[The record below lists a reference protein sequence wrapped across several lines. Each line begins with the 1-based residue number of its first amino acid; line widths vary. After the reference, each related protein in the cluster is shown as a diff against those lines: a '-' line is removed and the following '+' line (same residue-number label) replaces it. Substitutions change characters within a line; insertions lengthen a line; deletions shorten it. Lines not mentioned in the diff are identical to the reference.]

1 MGSDGRARRINP
13 SRPPRPQTPHQ
24 PPAEQ
29 RAALRSPQRP
39 ETSTMAA
46 PTSSAA
52 STLAPFAH
60 PKTLAAAAASSISSV
75 AFSPAAS
82 HPACA
87 LSASTRRRAVAAMV
101 AAPAKVGAAMPSLDF
116 DTAVFNKEKVSLA
129 GHEEYIVRGGRNL
142 FPLLPEAFKGV
153 KQIGVIGWGSQGPAQ
168 AQNLRD
174 SLVEAKSDIVVKIG
188 LRKGSKSFEEARG
201 AGFTEENGT
210 LGDIWET
217 VSGSDLVLLL
227 ISDSAQADNY
237 EKIFSHMK
245 PNSIL
250 GLSHGFLLGHLQSH
264 GLDFPKNISVVAV
277 CPKGMGPSVRR
288 LYVQGKEVNGAG
300 INASFAVH
308 QDVDGRATDVAL
320 GWSVALGSPF
330 TFATTLEQEYKSD
343 IFGERGEPLFL
354 LCDSMLPVMTALL
367 LTSFCPGI
375 LLGAVHGIVEA
386 LFRRYTEQG
395 MDEELAYKST
405 VEGITGIISKT
416 ISKKGMLEVYNSLS
430 EEGKKEFNK
439 AYSASFYPCMD
450 ILYECYEDVAS
461 GSEIR
466 SVVLAGR
473 RFYDK
478 EGLPAFPM
486 GKIDQTRM
494 WKVGE
499 KVRSTRPDGDLGPLH
514 PFTAGVYVALMM
526 AQIEVLRKKGHSY
539 SEIINESVI
548 ESVDSLNPFM
558 HARGVAFMVDNCST
572 TARLGSRKWAPR
584 FDYILTQQ
592 AFVTVDKDEPI
603 NQDLISNFMS
613 DPVHG
618 AIEVCAEL
626 RPTVDIS
633 VTADADFVR
642 PELRQSS

>member
-1 MGSDGRARRINP
+1 
-13 SRPPRPQTPHQ
+13 
-24 PPAEQ
+24 
-29 RAALRSPQRP
+29 
-39 ETSTMAA
+39 MAA
-46 PTSSAA
+46 ATSCSSAISAA
-52 STLAPFAH
+52 SETLAKPASRSFS
-60 PKTLAAAAASSISSV
+60 TTNLALQSPSSKLGFKSLRLRGSALGARMV
-75 AFSPAAS
+75 SSPAVKS
-82 HPACA
+82 PA
-87 LSASTRRRAVAAMV
+87 L
-101 AAPAKVGAAMPSLDF
+101 LDF
-116 DTAVFNKEKVSLA
+116 DPSVFKKEKINLA
-129 GHEEYIVRGGRNL
+129 GHDEYIVKGGRDL
-142 FPLLPEAFKGV
+142 FPLLPDAFKGI

-174 SLVEAKSDIVVKIG
+174 SLADAKSDIVVKIG
-188 LRKGSKSFEEARG
+188 LRKGSRSFAEARA
-201 AGFTEENGT
+201 AGFSEENGT

-237 EKIFSHMK
+237 EKVYSYMK

-250 GLSHGFLLGHLQSH
+250 GLSHGFLLGHLQSM
-264 GLDFPKNISVVAV
+264 GLDFPKNISVIAV

-288 LYVQGKEVNGAG
+288 LYVQGKEINGAG
-300 INASFAVH
+300 INSSFAVH

-320 GWSVALGSPF
+320 GWSIALGSPF

-343 IFGERGEPLFL
+343 IFGERG
-354 LCDSMLPVMTALL
+354 
-367 LTSFCPGI
+367 I
-375 LLGAVHGIVEA
+375 LLGAVHGVVES
-386 LFRRYTEQG
+386 LFRRYTENG
-395 MDEELAYKST
+395 MSEDLAYKNT
-405 VEGITGIISKT
+405 VESITGIISKT
-416 ISKKGMLEVYNSLS
+416 ISTKGMLAVYNALS
-430 EEGKKEFNK
+430 EDEKREFEN
-439 AYSASFYPCMD
+439 AYSASYYPCMD

-473 RFYDK
+473 RFYEK

-499 KVRSTRPDGDLGPLH
+499 RVRSTRPAGDQGPLY
-514 PFTAGVYVALMM
+514 PFTAGVFVALMM
-526 AQIEVLRKKGHSY
+526 AQIEILRKKGHSY

-548 ESVDSLNPFM
+548 EAVDSLNPFM
-558 HARGVAFMVDNCST
+558 HARGVSFMVDNCST

-592 AFVTVDKDEPI
+592 ALVAVDNGRPI
-603 NQDLISNFMS
+603 NRDLISNFLS

-633 VTADADFVR
+633 VPPNADFVR
-642 PELRQSS
+642 PELRQSSN

>member
-1 MGSDGRARRINP
+1 
-13 SRPPRPQTPHQ
+13 
-24 PPAEQ
+24 
-29 RAALRSPQRP
+29 
-39 ETSTMAA
+39 MAA
-46 PTSSAA
+46 QTSAA
-52 STLAPFAH
+52 STLAFGH
-60 PKTLAAAAASSISSV
+60 PKTLAAAAAGPKTL
-75 AFSPAAS
+75 PAAAS
-82 HPACA
+82 VSFPATQPACL
-87 LSASTRRRAVAAMV
+87 LSASAARRRDVAAMV
-101 AAPAKVGAAMPSLDF
+101 SAPPAVGTAMPSLDF
-116 DTAVFNKEKVSLA
+116 ETSVFRKEKVSLA
-129 GHEEYIVRGGRNL
+129 GHEEVRSPFTIVSVIRWGISLFRYGLLNSCPIFVVQYIVRGGRNL

-174 SLVEAKSDIVVKIG
+174 SLAEAKSNIVVKIG
-188 LRKGSKSFEEARG
+188 LRKGSKSFEEARA
-201 AGFTEENGT
+201 AGFTEESGT

-227 ISDSAQADNY
+227 ISDAAQADNY

-250 GLSHGFLLGHLQSH
+250 GLSHGFLLGHLQSL
-264 GLDFPKNISVVAV
+264 GLDFPKNISVIAV

-300 INASFAVH
+300 INSSFAVH

-320 GWSVALGSPF
+320 AWSVALGSPF

-343 IFGERGEPLFL
+343 IFGERG
-354 LCDSMLPVMTALL
+354 
-367 LTSFCPGI
+367 I

-395 MDEELAYKST
+395 MDEESAYKNT

-430 EEGKKEFNK
+430 NEDKKEFNK

-473 RFYDK
+473 RFYEK

-486 GKIDQTRM
+486 GNIDQTRM

-499 KVRSTRPDGDLGPLH
+499 KVRSTRPEGDLGPLH
-514 PFTAGVYVALMM
+514 PFTAGVYIALMM
-526 AQIEVLRKKGHSY
+526 AQIEILRKKGHSY

-592 AFVTVDKDEPI
+592 AFVTVDKDAPI

-633 VTADADFVR
+633 VPANADFVR